1 MKDLT
6 TIKHFEPLEKL
17 TTVLMQ
23 KTQNSN
29 PLFFRIL
36 VAYYFAKVASMM
48 RCSIATHERGV
59 IPVNL
64 YCINLATS
72 GHGKGHSTNIMEE
85 QVINQFRENFTV
97 KTFNAVAE
105 KQLARISLDRCAK
118 EQCDDPNAMLE
129 AVKAEFEMLGTLAFS
144 FDSGT
149 TPAVKQMRY
158 KLLMANAG
166 SVNFEMDEIGSNLL
180 GNAEV
185 LSTFL
190 ELYDVGKVKQKLTKN
205 TVENKRGE
213 DLEGRT
219 PTNMMLFGT
228 PSKLLDGEK
237 VEKEFYAMLETG
249 YARRCL
255 FGYAKKSDRNT
266 NLSALE
272 VYDLMTDK
280 NSIQFLDDI
289 SNHLGKL
296 ADPINF
302 HRELTMSKDTSLELI
317 SYRLECEKKADDLK
331 EHEDIRSAELS
342 HRYYKALKLS
352 GAYAFVDGSHEITSG
367 HLWAAIKLVEESGDA
382 FTKLLSRDRNY
393 VRLANYIADVRKE
406 VTQVDLVEDL
416 PFYRGSESQ
425 KKDMMALA
433 IAYGYKHNIIIKK
446 SYSDGIEFFQG
457 ETLPVT
463 DLNRMNISYS
473 KDLAIGYKADYAPF
487 DELYKVV
494 CNNGYHYTAHHF
506 NNGHRAATDVLEGF
520 NLVIVDVDN
529 GVNIQTAQMLLQ
541 GYKCMFAT
549 TKRHTD
555 KNHRFRII
563 FPLSH
568 VVRLNPQNYS
578 KFMEN
583 VFKWLP
589 FTVDDQ
595 TKDIARKWQAHNG
608 QYHYQDG
615 ELLDAM
621 LFIPQTKKE
630 EEQAQK
636 ILDNESLSNL
646 ERWFFLNTDIGNRSN
661 QIIRYAL
668 ALVDSG
674 YNIEGVRNSIHSFN
688 SKLKDPLPDNEI
700 DTTIMVTVAKAV
712 AKRDMS

>member
-6 TIKHFEPLEKL
+6 TVNHFSYLDKL

-48 RCSIATHERGV
+48 RCAIATHDRGV

-85 QVINQFRENFTV
+85 QVINQFRHNFTV
-97 KTFNAVAE
+97 QTFNAVAE
-105 KQLARISLDRCAK
+105 KQLAKISLDRCAK
-118 EQCDDPNAMLE
+118 EQCDDPDAMLD
-129 AVKAEFEMLGTLAFS
+129 AVKAEFEMLGSLAFS

-166 SVNFEMDEIGSNLL
+166 SVNFEMDEMGSNLL
-180 GNAEV
+180 GNTEV

-266 NLSALE
+266 SLTPQE

-280 NSIQFLDDI
+280 NSVQFLDDI
-289 SNHLGKL
+289 SNHLGRL
-296 ADPINF
+296 ANPINF
-302 HRELTMSKDTSLELI
+302 HKELTMSKDVSLELI
-317 SYRLECEKKADDLK
+317 QYKLECERLADELK
-331 EHEDIRSAELS
+331 EHEDIRNAELS
-342 HRYYKALKLS
+342 HRYYKALKLA
-352 GAYAFVDGSHEITSG
+352 GAYAFIDGAAEIESD
-367 HLWAAIKLVEESGDA
+367 HLWSAIKLVEESGDA
-382 FTKLLSRDRNY
+382 FTKILSRDRNY
-393 VRLANYIADVRKE
+393 VRLANYIADVSKE

-416 PFYRGSESQ
+416 PFYRGSEAQ

-446 SYSDGIEFFQG
+446 AYSDGIEFFQG

-473 KDLAIGYKADYAPF
+473 QDISEGYRADYAPF
-487 DELYKVV
+487 DELHKVV
-494 CNNGYHYTAHHF
+494 CNGGFHYTAHHF
-506 NNGHRAATDVLEGF
+506 KDGHRAASDVLEGF
-520 NLVIVDVDN
+520 NLVIVDIDN
-529 GVNIQTAQMLLQ
+529 GVNINTAQMLLKDYQ
-541 GYKCMFAT
+541 CMFAT

-555 KNHRFRII
+555 KQHRFRII

-583 VFKWLP
+583 VFNWLP
-589 FTVDDQ
+589 FTVDTA
-595 TKDIARKWQAHNG
+595 TKDIARKWQSHNG

-630 EEQAQK
+630 EEQTQK
-636 ILDNESLSNL
+636 ILDHESLSNL
-646 ERWFFLNTDIGNRSN
+646 ERWFLLNTDIGNRSN
-661 QIIRYAL
+661 QLIRYAL

-674 YNIEGVRNSIHSFN
+674 YNIEGVRNAIQSFN
-688 SKLKDPLPDNEI
+688 NKLNDPLPDDEI
-700 DTTIMVTVAKAV
+700 NSTILVSAAKAI

>member
-6 TIKHFEPLEKL
+6 TIKHFDPLERL

-48 RCSIATHERGV
+48 RCEIQTHDRGI

-85 QVINQFRENFTV
+85 QVINQFRHNFTV
-97 KTFNAVAE
+97 TTFNAVAE
-105 KQLARISLDRCAK
+105 KHLARISLDRCAK
-118 EQCDDPNAMLE
+118 EQCDDPDKMME
-129 AVKAEFEMLGTLAFS
+129 MVKSEFEMLGSLAFS

-180 GNAEV
+180 GNTEV

-213 DLEGRT
+213 DLDGRT

-255 FGYAKKSDRNT
+255 FGYAKKSDRNI
-266 NLSALE
+266 NLTPQQ

-289 SNHLGKL
+289 SNHMGKL
-296 ADPINF
+296 ADPVNF
-302 HRELTMSKDTSLELI
+302 HRKLSMTKDVSLELI
-317 SYRLECEKKADDLK
+317 QYRLECEKKAELLK
-331 EHEDIRSAELS
+331 EHEDIRNAELS
-342 HRYYKALKLS
+342 HRYYKALKLA
-352 GAYAFVDGSHEITSG
+352 GAYAFIDGSPEIESH
-367 HLWAAIKLVEESGDA
+367 HLWSAIKLVEESGDA
-382 FTKLLSRDRNY
+382 FTKILSRDRNY
-393 VRLANYIADVRKE
+393 VRLAHYIADMNKE

-416 PFYRGSESQ
+416 PFYRGSEGQ

-446 SYSDGIEFFQG
+446 TYSDGIEFFQG

-463 DLNRMNISYS
+463 DLARMNISYS
-473 KDLAIGYKADYAPF
+473 KDIANGYKPDYAPF

-506 NNGHRAATDVLEGF
+506 NNGHRAAADVLEGF
-520 NLVIVDVDN
+520 NLVIIDVDN
-529 GVNIQTAQMLLQ
+529 GVNIKTAQMLLQ
-541 GYKCMFAT
+541 NYKCMFAT

-568 VVRLNPQNYS
+568 VVRLNTQNFS

-583 VFKWLP
+583 VFNWLP
-589 FTVDDQ
+589 FSVD
-595 TKDIARKWQAHNG
+595 TAAKDIARKWQSHNG
-608 QYHYQDG
+608 QYQYQDG

-630 EEQAQK
+630 EEQSQK
-636 ILDNESLSNL
+636 IMDHESLSNL

-661 QIIRYAL
+661 QLIRYAL

-674 YNIEGVRNSIHSFN
+674 YNIEGVRNSIQSFN
-688 SKLKDPLPDNEI
+688 SKLKDPLPDDEI
-700 DTTIMVTVAKAV
+700 NSTILVSAAKAI